1 MKEEVSTYK
10 QQSRINLLIE
20 DFFSLKNHVIN
31 VKHIIIRKINNMKE
45 MEAVGDDKV
54 STLHAVH
61 ELQEILNLLNS
72 HKEIK

>member
-20 DFFSLKNHVIN
+20 DFFSLKNHIID

-45 MEAVGDDKV
+45 MEAVGDV
-54 STLHAVH
+54 TNTLHAVH
-61 ELQEILNLLNS
+61 QLQEILNLLNS

>member
-45 MEAVGDDKV
+45 MEAVGDDEV

-61 ELQEILNLLNS
+61 QLQEILNLLNS

>member
-45 MEAVGDDKV
+45 MEDVGDDEV

-61 ELQEILNLLNS
+61 QLQEILNLLNS

>member
-31 VKHIIIRKINNMKE
+31 VKHIIIKKINNMKE
-45 MEAVGDDKV
+45 MEAIGGVT

>member
-20 DFFSLKNHVIN
+20 DFFSLKNHVID

-45 MEAVGDDKV
+45 MEAVGDV
-54 STLHAVH
+54 TSTLHAVH
-61 ELQEILNLLNS
+61 ELQEILNLLNL

>member
-20 DFFSLKNHVIN
+20 DFFSLKNHVID

-45 MEAVGDDKV
+45 MEAVGDV
-54 STLHAVH
+54 TSNLHAVH

>member
-20 DFFSLKNHVIN
+20 DFFSLKNHIID

-45 MEAVGDDKV
+45 MEAVGDV
-54 STLHAVH
+54 TRTLHAVH
-61 ELQEILNLLNS
+61 QLQEILNLLNS